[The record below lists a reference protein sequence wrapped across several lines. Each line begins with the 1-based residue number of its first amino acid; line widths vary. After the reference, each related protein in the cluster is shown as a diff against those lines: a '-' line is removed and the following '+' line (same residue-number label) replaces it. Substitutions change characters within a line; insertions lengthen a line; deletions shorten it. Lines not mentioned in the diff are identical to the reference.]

1 MDFIVLLLA
10 FAATGVY
17 AWQLFRDNP
26 RIPTFCYVWAASV
39 IMLVSGAVYH
49 EATGIRA
56 SYVNGPGVKYWLT
69 WAQYGSAMLAA
80 AIGIICL
87 AVGHY
92 WANRRPWRLALP
104 EFIDSRAPDV
114 EHLRR
119 WAFFL
124 LLAGFIPLTATGILN
139 PVTLVDTLLHGRNLH
154 GPAVYLQSAGTYFA
168 FFAVFARLVP
178 FGISATAILL
188 WGRQKPWILLTIA
201 AFLILLL
208 LLSGTRSSA
217 AAALAPFVLLPRY
230 MGNRK
235 LFRKLAIIGVVGG
248 FVLFTVQLA
257 YRSVGFE
264 NVRFAHAFARA
275 HTLDVLEGTQLSW
288 TGQAMRDYGKGG
300 FPFLDGQSYLA
311 VLVNPI
317 PRVFWHDKPVG
328 YSDAN
333 ALNLHF
339 GFGTTMTSAWMGEAY
354 ANFGWWGIPIIG
366 LIAGTLMG
374 ILDVFIRRSGAFAV
388 AALFPLQIAWAFWV
402 RGDSVFAL
410 DTWIFGFIVL
420 VGLLMVMGPATSA
433 PTLRGIADSEGAADA
448 TMAG

>member
-1 MDFIVLLLA
+1 MALA
-10 FAATGVY
+10 FVATGIY

-26 RIPTFCYVWAASV
+26 RISTFCYVWAASV
-39 IMLVSGAVYH
+39 IMLGSGAAYH
-49 EATGIRA
+49 EVTGVRA
-56 SYVNGPGVKYWLT
+56 SYVNGPGEKFWLT
-69 WAQYGSAMLAA
+69 WGQYGNAMLAA
-80 AIGIICL
+80 AVGIICL

-104 EFIDSRAPDV
+104 EFIDSRAPDA

-124 LLAGFIPLTATGILN
+124 LLAGFIPLAATGLLN
-139 PVTLVDTLLHGRNLH
+139 PVTLVSTLLHGRNLH
-154 GPAVYLQSAGTYFA
+154 GPAVYLESAGTYFA
-168 FFAVFARLVP
+168 FFSVFSRLVP
-178 FGISATAILL
+178 FGMSATAILL

-217 AAALAPFVLLPRY
+217 ASALAPFVLLPRY
-230 MGNRK
+230 MGNKK
-235 LFRKLAIIGVVGG
+235 LFRKLAIISIVGG

-264 NVRFAHAFARA
+264 NVRFARAFGRV
-275 HTLDVLEGTQLSW
+275 HTLDVLEGRQLSW
-288 TGQAMRDYGKGG
+288 TGQAMQDYGKE

-311 VLVNPI
+311 VLVNPV
-317 PRVFWHDKPVG
+317 PRVFWRDKPVG

-333 ALNLHF
+333 ALNLRF

-354 ANFGWWGIPIIG
+354 ANFGWPGIPIVG
-366 LIAGTLMG
+366 LIAGALMG
-374 ILDVFIRRSGAFAV
+374 ILDVFMRRAGAFAV
-388 AALFPLQIAWAFWV
+388 AVFLPLQIAWAFWV

-410 DTWIFGFIVL
+410 DTWLFGAVL
-420 VGLLMVMGPATSA
+420 LAVALAVFGPAHDPHSLPESVTSRA
-433 PTLRGIADSEGAADA
+433 P
-448 TMAG
+448 AG